1 MMAGERIHIDL
12 DYDCTGK
19 TVMVVSNTNGAGL
32 TMADLHNKFAEQY
45 GGGVYAIVL
54 NTNSGELVDKISSV
68 TVYDVDDLF
77 VDDDE

>member
-1 MMAGERIHIDL
+1 MAKERIHIDL
-12 DYDCTGK
+12 DYDRVNK

-32 TMADLHNKFAEQY
+32 TPADLHNKFAEQY

>member
-1 MMAGERIHIDL
+1 MAKERIHIDF
-12 DYDCTGK
+12 DYDRVNK

-32 TMADLHNKFAEQY
+32 TLADLHNKFAEQY

>member
-1 MMAGERIHIDL
+1 MMKNERIHIDL
-12 DYDCTGK
+12 DYDRTGK
-19 TVMVVSNTNGAGL
+19 MVMVVSNTNGAGL
-32 TMADLHNKFAEQY
+32 TLADIHNQFANQY

-54 NTNSGELVDKISSV
+54 NTNSGELVDKISTV